1 MAEVTRRLR
10 SARRGT
16 ADVIDLRAGNNS
28 ARLTFVQQ
36 VVNAGG
42 QGRARAV
49 GSPSEWQAIVGT

>member
-10 SARRGT
+10 SARRRT
-16 ADVIDLRAGNNS
+16 ADVIDLRAGNNT

-42 QGRARAV
+42 QGRAV
-49 GSPSEWQAIVGT
+49 GLPSERQAIVGT